1 MVTLILFIL
10 SIVIVNFL
18 AKQASSKKKLNTDD
32 HRHFAGRD
40 GWDDLHD

>member
-10 SIVIVNFL
+10 FIFIANSLV
-18 AKQASSKKKLNTDD
+18 KYTSSKKKLDTDD

-40 GWDDLHD
+40 GWDEFHD